1 MSLRIYPSLLN
12 LMADDD
18 GGSLMFRFHQIF
30 FREFLGRYRE
40 DLKSNNP
47 RRCGI
52 VSEYTQRLI
61 HRIDNLMN
69 DADYASVMISENEDV
84 ESASTCSILFC
95 VLPYVKGYLL
105 YNHTVYDGN
114 SRAGILADVL
124 NDWRIFR
131 RYCRRVGKWESD
143 DDHLSREAVIAARK
157 RQTILQ
163 ESFLRVET
171 AIDID
176 DVREEVLELIEYM
189 AIECRRNKKLASQEM
204 DLLNLRDQ
212 SNRGTETTAPT
223 IGPRKPWTMRIDNT
237 NLRARFA
244 SQVFRPDIAMPTISL
259 EEFAELEI
267 SRFSSNRTPL
277 RTPASEDSENI
288 YRYDAANE
296 KADEDRNRIWDDWK
310 DDNPRGS
317 GNKLVNLG

>member
-1 MSLRIYPSLLN
+1 M
-12 LMADDD
+12 
-18 GGSLMFRFHQIF
+18 
-30 FREFLGRYRE
+30 
-40 DLKSNNP
+40 K
-47 RRCGI
+47 
-52 VSEYTQRLI
+52 
-61 HRIDNLMN
+61 

-84 ESASTCSILFC
+84 ESASTSSILFC

-114 SRAGILADVL
+114 SRAGILAHVL
-124 NDWRIFR
+124 NDWSIFR
-131 RYCRRVGKWESD
+131 RYCRRIGKWESD
-143 DDHLSREAVIAARK
+143 DDHLSRDAVIAARK

-163 ESFLRVET
+163 GSFLKVQ
-171 AIDID
+171 AAMDID
-176 DVREEVLELIEYM
+176 DVREEVIELIEYM
-189 AIECRRNKKLASQEM
+189 AIECKRNKKLASQEL

-223 IGPRKPWTMRIDNT
+223 IAPRKPWTMRIDNT

-259 EEFAELEI
+259 DEFAQLEM
-267 SRFSSNRTPL
+267 SRFLSNRSPL
-277 RTPASEDSENI
+277 RTPAAEDLENI
-288 YRYDAANE
+288 YRNDAAQE
-296 KADEDRNRIWDDWK
+296 KAEEDRERKWDDWK